1 MEALGALAILRAKFP
16 TASNELIQLILKR
29 EGEKA
34 IVDWRAAQ
42 LIQFIGLMEF
52 FAEDLQAAYEK
63 KRVMTVSW
71 IARNLLEI
79 FVWIQYCNVSETNAK
94 RFYED
99 VARDFHGYCKAL
111 EKLNVDYQPGIDQ
124 SRDLVKRFSE
134 SAISEGILD
143 VAAGYKNVREAAE
156 EIGVGSFYSGL
167 NKIYSKLA
175 HPTALALD
183 AAFRKVGRENYRDL
197 FTVDGMEFAIRALS
211 DIEDFVRD
219 GYGRTPSWT

>member
-1 MEALGALAILRAKFP
+1 MEAPEALTVLKTLFP
-16 TASNELIQLILKR
+16 SKSNPLIQLILSR
-29 EGEKA
+29 EAEKA
-34 IVDWRAAQ
+34 IVDWRAHQ

-52 FAEDLQAAYEK
+52 FAEDLQDAYEK

-71 IARNLLEI
+71 IARSLLEI
-79 FVWIQYCNVSETNAK
+79 FVWVQYCNVSEANAK
-94 RFYED
+94 RFFED
-99 VARDFHGYCKAL
+99 VARDFHGCCKAL

-124 SRDLVKRFSE
+124 SRDLVKRFWE
-134 SAISEGILD
+134 SATSEGIKD
-143 VAAGYKNVREAAE
+143 VADGYA
-156 EIGVGSFYSGL
+156 GL

-197 FTVDGMEFAIRALS
+197 FVVDAMQFSIRTLS
-211 DIEDFVRD
+211 NIEDFVRD

>member
-1 MEALGALAILRAKFP
+1 MEAPEALTVLKTLFP
-16 TASNELIQLILKR
+16 SKSNPLIQLILSR
-29 EGEKA
+29 EAEKA
-34 IVDWRAAQ
+34 IVDWRAHQ

-52 FAEDLQAAYEK
+52 FAEDLQDAYEK

-71 IARNLLEI
+71 IARSLLEI
-79 FVWIQYCNVSETNAK
+79 FVWVQYCNVSEANAK
-94 RFYED
+94 RFFED
-99 VARDFHGYCKAL
+99 VARDFHGCCKAL

-124 SRDLVKRFSE
+124 SRDLVKRFWE
-134 SAISEGILD
+134 SATSEGIKD
-143 VAAGYKNVREAAE
+143 VADGYKDVREAAA
-156 EIGVGSFYSGL
+156 EIGVGSFYAGL

-197 FTVDGMEFAIRALS
+197 FVVDAMQFSIRTLS
-211 DIEDFVRD
+211 NIEDFVRD

>member
-1 MEALGALAILRAKFP
+1 MEALGALGILKAKFP
-16 TASNELIQLILKR
+16 TASNDLIQLILKR
-29 EGEKA
+29 EAEKG
-34 IVDWRAAQ
+34 IEDWRATQ
-42 LIQFIGLMEF
+42 LIQFIGLMELF
-52 FAEDLQAAYEK
+52 TEDLHDAYDK
-63 KRVMTVSW
+63 RRVMTVAW
-71 IARNLLEI
+71 IARSLLEI
-79 FVWIQYCNVSETNAK
+79 FVWIQYCNVSEANAK
-94 RFYED
+94 RFFED

-111 EKLNVDYQPGIDQ
+111 EKLNVDHQPGIDQ

-143 VAAGYKNVREAAE
+143 VADGYKDVRDAAA
-156 EIGVGSFYSGL
+156 EIGVGSFYAGL

-197 FTVDGMEFAIRALS
+197 FVVDAMQFAIRALS
-211 DIEDFVRD
+211 DIEDFVRE